1 MIEHGGGI
9 DGFNTM
15 LAWYPDVKLAVVVL
29 GNLNGVA
36 PGKIAAAV
44 AEAALK
50 R

>member
-15 LAWYPDVKLAVVVL
+15 LAWYPDAKLAVVVL

-36 PGKIAAAV
+36 PGKIAAAI